1 MSISNLISNEEKISR
16 VGKKW
21 VDEEDAILIEEITNK
36 IPLEDI
42 ALEHKRTIIGIKSR
56 IISKIMYPKYKND
69 NVSMDDLSIEYNIEK
84 ELVEK
89 YINKL
94 EEKEKSPKKEA
105 NNANNANNANKVNK
119 VNNVGDNKT
128 EENEKSL
135 IIMHGKKWDKEQ
147 DMQLLDLYSE
157 GYDIDIMA
165 NKFNRTKSS
174 IKLRLSHLC
183 FNYFKDDMIKIK
195 DDVICKYHNIS

>member
-1 MSISNLISNEEKISR
+1 MSIANLISDEEKISR

-42 ALEHKRTIIGIKSR
+42 ALEHKRTIIGIKSH

-94 EEKEKSPKKEA
+94 EDKEKSPKKEI
-105 NNANNANNANKVNK
+105 NKVNK
-119 VNNVGDNKT
+119 VNNVGDIKLEVND
-128 EENEKSL
+128 KSQ
-135 IIMHGKKWDKEQ
+135 MTMQGKKWDKEQ
-147 DMQLLDLYSE
+147 DRQLLDLYSE
-157 GYDIDIMA
+157 GFDIDMIA
-165 NKFNRTKSS
+165 NKCSRTKQS
-174 IKLRLSHLC
+174 IKLRLEHLC
-183 FNYFKDDMIKIK
+183 FNYFKNDMIRIK
-195 DDVICKYHNIS
+195 DDIIWKYHNIS

>member
-1 MSISNLISNEEKISR
+1 MLYVNYTKMSIANLISDEEKISR

-42 ALEHKRTIIGIKSR
+42 ALVHKRTIIGIKSH

-89 YINKL
+89 YINKIEERSQNKKICNVSNVSKVSEVDDNKI
-94 EEKEKSPKKEA
+94 EEKCQ
-105 NNANNANNANKVNK
+105 
-119 VNNVGDNKT
+119 
-128 EENEKSL
+128 
-135 IIMHGKKWDKEQ
+135 IIMQYKKWDKEQ
-147 DMQLLDLYSE
+147 DRQLLDLYSE
-157 GYDIDIMA
+157 GFDIDMIA
-165 NKFNRTKSS
+165 NKCSRTKQA
-174 IKLRLSHLC
+174 IKLRLEHLC
-183 FNYFKDDMIKIK
+183 FNYFKNDMIRIK
-195 DDVICKYHNIS
+195 DDIICKYHNIS

>member
-42 ALEHKRTIIGIKSR
+42 ALEHKRTIVGIKSR

-69 NVSMDDLSIEYNIEK
+69 NVSMDDLSSEYNIEK

-94 EEKEKSPKKEA
+94 EKKEKSPKKEA
-105 NNANNANNANKVNK
+105 NNANK

-135 IIMHGKKWDKEQ
+135 IVMHGKKWDKEQ
-147 DMQLLDLYSE
+147 DIQLLDLYSE

-174 IKLRLSHLC
+174 IKLRLLHLC

-195 DDVICKYHNIS
+195 DDVICKYHNISLIK

>member
-1 MSISNLISNEEKISR
+1 MSIANLISAEEKISR

-94 EEKEKSPKKEA
+94 EDKEKSPKKEI
-105 NNANNANNANKVNK
+105 NKVNK
-119 VNNVGDNKT
+119 VNNVGDIKLEVND
-128 EENEKSL
+128 KSQ
-135 IIMHGKKWDKEQ
+135 MTMQGKKWDKEQ
-147 DMQLLDLYSE
+147 DRQLLDLYSE
-157 GYDIDIMA
+157 GFDIDMIA
-165 NKFNRTKSS
+165 NKCSRTKQS
-174 IKLRLSHLC
+174 IKLRLEHLC
-183 FNYFKDDMIKIK
+183 FNYFKNDMIRIK
-195 DDVICKYHNIS
+195 DDIILKYHNIS

>member
-1 MSISNLISNEEKISR
+1 MSISSLISNEEKISR

-21 VDEEDAILIEEITNK
+21 VDEEDAILIEEITNR

-42 ALEHKRTIIGIKSR
+42 ALEHKRTIVGIKSR

-84 ELVEK
+84 KLVEK

-94 EEKEKSPKKEA
+94 EEKEKSPKKEI
-105 NNANNANNANKVNK
+105 NK
-119 VNNVGDNKT
+119 VNNVGDNKL
-128 EENEKSL
+128 EVNDKSL
-135 IIMHGKKWDKEQ
+135 MIMHGKKWDKEQ
-147 DMQLLDLYSE
+147 DIQLLDLYSE
-157 GYDIDIMA
+157 GYDIDMIA
-165 NKFNRTKSS
+165 NKCNRTKSS

>member
-1 MSISNLISNEEKISR
+1 MLYVNYTKMSIANLISDEEKISR

-42 ALEHKRTIIGIKSR
+42 ALEHKRTIIGIKSH

-94 EEKEKSPKKEA
+94 EDKEKSPKKEI
-105 NNANNANNANKVNK
+105 NKVNK
-119 VNNVGDNKT
+119 VNNVGDIKLEVND
-128 EENEKSL
+128 KSQ
-135 IIMHGKKWDKEQ
+135 MTMQGKKWDKEQ
-147 DMQLLDLYSE
+147 DRQLLDLYSE
-157 GYDIDIMA
+157 GFDIDMIA
-165 NKFNRTKSS
+165 NKCSRTKQS
-174 IKLRLSHLC
+174 IKLRLEHLC
-183 FNYFKDDMIKIK
+183 FNYFKNDMIRIK
-195 DDVICKYHNIS
+195 DDIIWKYHNIS

>member
-21 VDEEDAILIEEITNK
+21 VDEEDAILIEEITNR

-42 ALEHKRTIIGIKSR
+42 ALEHKRTIVGIKSR

-69 NVSMDDLSIEYNIEK
+69 NVSMDDLSSEYNIEK
-84 ELVEK
+84 SLVEK

-94 EEKEKSPKKEA
+94 KDKDNNPKKEA
-105 NNANNANNANKVNK
+105 NKT
-119 VNNVGDNKT
+119 NNVDDKT
-128 EENEKSL
+128 KDNEKSL
-135 IIMHGKKWDKEQ
+135 IVMHGKKWNREQ

-195 DDVICKYHNIS
+195 DDVICKYHNISLIK